1 VIEHGTRR
9 IRVLGATGHQVAST
23 ATALAACRASHTA
36 SLLAFEHAHLRA
48 YKNTVTSVLAY

>member
-1 VIEHGTRR
+1 
-9 IRVLGATGHQVAST
+9 VAST